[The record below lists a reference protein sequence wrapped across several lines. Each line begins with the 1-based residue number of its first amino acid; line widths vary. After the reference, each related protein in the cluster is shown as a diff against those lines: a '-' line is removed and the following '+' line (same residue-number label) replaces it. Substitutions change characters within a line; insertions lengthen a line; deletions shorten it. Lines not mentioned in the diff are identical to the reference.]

1 MIGVAVCGAGLW
13 GQNLVRTFD
22 ARPGARLLYVCDV
35 SAEVRER
42 MSRLYPEA
50 TVTGDMQALLDDSAV
65 EAVVVG
71 ADAPHHHRLARAAID
86 AGKHTFV
93 EKPLTLRSEDA
104 EDLIQ
109 AAQERGVKLMVG
121 HLLKFHPA
129 VEFMKRIIREG
140 TIDPYY
146 AYFQRVNLGKFRPAE
161 NAWWSLGPHDVSIAC
176 HLFEAEPVEIAAT
189 GQSYLRPG
197 IEDVVFAN
205 LRFADGRM
213 AHIHVSW
220 LDPHKMRKM
229 TIVGSKK
236 MVVFDDMEATEK
248 IRVYDKGVDIKPDV
262 ESFAESITVRIGDI
276 WIPKIPSG
284 EPLALECEHFLSAI
298 ANDTEPLSDGHDGLR
313 VVRVLEAGAASLAQG
328 GVPVAIAQGPGE
340 RRVRAESRR

>member
-1 MIGVAVCGAGLW
+1 VIGVAVCGAGTW

-22 ARPGARLLYVCDV
+22 TRPGARLLYVCDV
-35 SAEVRER
+35 SEAVRER
-42 MSRLYPEA
+42 MSRLYPDA
-50 TVTGDMQALLDDSAV
+50 TVTGEMQALLEDSAV

-109 AAQERGVKLMVG
+109 AAQKRGVKLMVG

-129 VEFMKRIIREG
+129 VDFMKRMIREG
-140 TIDPYY
+140 SIDPLY
-146 AYFQRVNLGKFRPAE
+146 AYFQRVNLGKIRQAE
-161 NAWWSLGPHDVSIAC
+161 NAWWSLAPHDVSIAC
-176 HLFEAEPVEIAAT
+176 HLFDADPVEITAT
-189 GQSYLRPG
+189 GQSYLQSG

-236 MVVFDDMEATEK
+236 MVVFDDMETTEK
-248 IRVYDKGVDIKPDV
+248 VRVYDKGADVKSGV
-262 ESFAESITVRIGDI
+262 ESYVESIMVRVGDI

-284 EPLALECEHFLSAI
+284 EPLALECEHFLAAI
-298 ANDTEPLSDGHDGLR
+298 SNDTEPLSDGHDGLR
-313 VVRVLEAGAASLAQG
+313 VVRILEAGTASLAQG
-328 GVPVAIAQGPGE
+328 GVPVAIGPGPGE
-340 RRVRAESRR
+340 QPVRAEARH

>member
-1 MIGVAVCGAGLW
+1 MVGVAVCGAGTW
-13 GQNLVRTFD
+13 GKNLVRTFD

-50 TVTGDMQALLDDSAV
+50 TITGDMQALLDDSAV

-129 VEFMKRIIREG
+129 VEFMKRMIREG
-140 TIDPYY
+140 TIDPFY
-146 AYFQRVNLGKFRPAE
+146 AYFQRVNLGKIRQAE
-161 NAWWSLGPHDVSIAC
+161 NAWWSLAPHDVSIAC
-176 HLFEAEPVEIAAT
+176 HLFEAEPVEITAT
-189 GQSYLRPG
+189 GQSYLQPG

-220 LDPHKMRKM
+220 LDPNKMRKA

-248 IRVYDKGVDIKPDV
+248 IRVYDKGADIKPGV
-262 ESFAESITVRIGDI
+262 ESYVDSIMVRVGDI
-276 WIPKIPSG
+276 WIPKISGG
-284 EPLALECEHFLSAI
+284 EPLALECDHFLA
-298 ANDTEPLSDGHDGLR
+298 AVRNDTEPLTDGPDGLR
-313 VVRVLEAGAASLAQG
+313 VVRVLEAGTASLAQG
-328 GVPVAIAQGPGE
+328 GVPVAIAQGSGE
-340 RRVRAESRR
+340 RRLRARSRR